1 MMAPLAQV
9 FGGIGAVLVTL
20 MLIGLVLPGT
30 WAAEA
35 SIQIEAEPAEV
46 FPFLNDLSRWDTW
59 TNWGEIDSELSD
71 PSRGVGASRAWD
83 DPNFGSGSVTITGSG
98 SPTFVRYEV
107 EVEGG
112 ASVTGELRI
121 QALGGASRVTWREE
135 GDFGRNPLM
144 GYVARGMAKSQGAQL
159 AEGLEKL
166 AYIF

>member
-1 MMAPLAQV
+1 MMTPLAKV
-9 FGGIGAVLVTL
+9 FGGIGAVLVTV

-30 WAAEA
+30 WTAEA
-35 SIQIEAEPAEV
+35 SIQIEASPAEV
-46 FPFLNDLSRWDTW
+46 FPFLNDLSRWDRWTTW
-59 TNWGEIDSELSD
+59 GDIDSELSD

-83 DPNFGSGSVTITGSG
+83 DSNFGSGSVTIIGSA

-112 ASVTGELRI
+112 ASVIGELRI
-121 QALGGASRVTWREE
+121 QALGGASQVTWREE

-159 AEGLEKL
+159 AESLEKL
-166 AYIF
+166 GYVF